1 MTTTLVQPKWHT
13 IKEVASLL
21 GFSVSKTKMLVAQR
35 KIRSVKDGHHRRVL
49 PQWVDEYIA
58 RTVEEYEDAC

>member
-1 MTTTLVQPKWHT
+1 MTVVTNKPKWHSV
-13 IKEVASLL
+13 KEVADLL

-49 PQWVDEYIA
+49 PQWVDDYIA
-58 RTVEEYEDAC
+58 RKVKEYEDGC

>member
-1 MTTTLVQPKWHT
+1 MTTIVVQPKWHT
-13 IKEVASLL
+13 IKEVACLL

-58 RTVEEYEDAC
+58 RQVEEYEDAC

>member
-1 MTTTLVQPKWHT
+1 MTTVAFKPKWHT
-13 IKEVASLL
+13 IKEVADLL

-49 PQWVDEYIA
+49 PQWVDDYIA
-58 RTVEEYEDAC
+58 RTVREYEDGG